1 MTIIKETLVY
11 YAAVALIFFVG
22 MVIL

>member
-1 MTIIKETLVY
+1 MTIIKEALVY